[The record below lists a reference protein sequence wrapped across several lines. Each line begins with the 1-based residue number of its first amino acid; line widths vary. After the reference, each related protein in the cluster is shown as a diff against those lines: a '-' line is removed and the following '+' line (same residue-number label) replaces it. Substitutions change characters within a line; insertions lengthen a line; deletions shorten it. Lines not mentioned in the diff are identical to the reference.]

1 MFELE
6 SSSWLWGL
14 LWLPVLI
21 LAYWLFL
28 QWRQAAIKRFGEWN
42 LVEKLMDGFSAKR
55 QHLKFLLW
63 LLTITFIILGLT
75 NPQLGTRLEKVK
87 RQGVDVVIALD
98 VSKSML
104 AQDITPNRL
113 ERSKQFISKLL
124 SRMADDRIALI
135 IFAGN
140 AYMQMP
146 LTIDYSA
153 AKLFLNTIS
162 TEIVPTQGTA
172 IGEAIDLASQAF
184 DSEEDKFKTLIII
197 TDGENHEKGAITA
210 AEDAREM
217 GVLTYTVG
225 VGSKDGG
232 PIPIFRGKRITDYV
246 RDKSGGTVVSKL
258 NVDMLKDVAKAGNG
272 QFFQLTNG
280 TREID
285 NILDELSGMEKKEFE
300 DRVFT
305 DFEDQFQWLLGPAL
319 LLLIANLVF
328 SERRKPKAVS

>member
-6 SSSWLWGL
+6 STSWLWGL
-14 LWLPVLI
+14 LWLPLLI

-28 QWRQAAIKRFGEWN
+28 QWRKAAIARFGEWN
-42 LVEKLMDGFSAKR
+42 LVEKLMEGFSAKR

-63 LLTITFIILGLT
+63 LFTIAFIILGLT

-172 IGEAIDLASQAF
+172 IGEAIDLSTQAF
-184 DSEEDKFKTLIII
+184 DPEEDKFKTLIII
-197 TDGENHEKGAITA
+197 TDGENHEKGAITS
-210 AEDAREM
+210 AEEAREL

-232 PIPIFRGKRITDYV
+232 PIPVYRGKKITDYV
-246 RDKSGGTVVSKL
+246 RDKTGGTVVSKL
-258 NVDMLKDVAKAGNG
+258 NIDMLKEVAKAGNG

-319 LLLIANLVF
+319 LLLIVNLIY
-328 SERRKPKAVS
+328 SERKRKTATV

>member
-6 SSSWLWGL
+6 SAVWLWGL
-14 LWLPVLI
+14 LWIPVL
-21 LAYWLFL
+21 LMAYWLFL
-28 QWRQAAIKRFGEWN
+28 QWRKGAIARFGEWN
-42 LVEKLMDGFSAKR
+42 LVEQLMDGFSAKR
-55 QHLKFLLW
+55 QHIKFVLW
-63 LLTITFIILGLT
+63 VLSIAFIILGLT
-75 NPQLGTRLEKVK
+75 NPQMGTRLQKVK

-172 IGEAIDLASQAF
+172 IGEAIDLATQAF
-184 DSEEDKFKTLIII
+184 DSKEEKFKTLIII
-197 TDGENHEKGAITA
+197 TDGENHESGAIES
-210 AEDAREM
+210 AEEAEEL

-225 VGSKDGG
+225 VGDKDGA
-232 PIPIFRGKRITDYV
+232 PIPVFRGNTKQIADYV
-246 RDKSGGTVVSKL
+246 RDKSGKTVTSKL
-258 NVDMLKDVAKAGNG
+258 NVEMLKDVAKAGNG

-280 TREID
+280 TKEID

-305 DFEDQFQWLLGPAL
+305 DYEDQFQWLLGPGL
-319 LLLIANLVF
+319 LLLIFNIF
-328 SERRKPKAVS
+328 YSERKS

>member
-6 SSSWLWGL
+6 LPIWLWGL
-14 LWLPVLI
+14 LWIPVL
-21 LAYWLFL
+21 LMAYWLFL
-28 QWRQAAIKRFGEWN
+28 QWRKGAIARFGEWN
-42 LVEKLMDGFSAKR
+42 LVEQLMDGFSAKR
-55 QHLKFLLW
+55 QNIKFALW
-63 LLTITFIILGLT
+63 LFSIAFIVLGLT
-75 NPQLGTRLEKVK
+75 NPQMGTRLQKVK

-104 AQDITPNRL
+104 AQDVTPNRL
-113 ERSKQFISKLL
+113 DRSKQFISKLL

-153 AKLFLNTIS
+153 AKLFLNTIN

-172 IGEAIDLASQAF
+172 IGEAIDLATQAF
-184 DSEEDKFKTLIII
+184 DPEEEKFKTLIII
-197 TDGENHEKGAITA
+197 TDGENHESGAIRS
-210 AEDAREM
+210 AEDAEDL

-225 VGSKDGG
+225 VGSKDGA
-232 PIPIFRGKRITDYV
+232 PIPVYRGNTKQVVDYV
-246 RDKSGGTVVSKL
+246 RDKSGKKVNSTL
-258 NVDMLKDVAKAGNG
+258 NVEMLKDVAKAGNG

-280 TREID
+280 TKEID
-285 NILDELSGMEKKEFE
+285 NILDELSSMEKKEFE

-305 DFEDQFQWLLGPAL
+305 DYEDQFQWLLGPGL
-319 LLLIANLVF
+319 LLLVF
-328 SERRKPKAVS
+328 NIFYPERKA

>member
-6 SSSWLWGL
+6 STSWLWGL
-14 LWLPVLI
+14 LWLPVLM
-21 LAYWLFL
+21 LAYALFL
-28 QWRQAAIKRFGEWN
+28 QWRKAAIARFGQWN
-42 LVEKLMDGFSAKR
+42 LVEKLMEGFSAKR
-55 QHLKFLLW
+55 QHIKFLLW
-63 LLTITFIILGLT
+63 LFTIAFIILGLT
-75 NPQLGTRLEKVK
+75 NPQIGTRLEKVK

-172 IGEAIDLASQAF
+172 IGEAIDLSTQAF
-184 DSEEDKFKTLIII
+184 DPEEDKFKTLIII
-197 TDGENHEKGAITA
+197 TDGENHEKGAITS
-210 AEDAREM
+210 AEEANEM

-232 PIPIFRGKRITDYV
+232 PIPIFRGRKITDYV
-246 RDKSGGTVVSKL
+246 RDKSGETVVSKL
-258 NVDMLKDVAKAGNG
+258 NIDMLKDVAKAGNG

-285 NILDELSGMEKKEFE
+285 NILDELSSMEKKEFE

-305 DFEDQFQWLLGPAL
+305 DFEDQFQWLIGPAL
-319 LLLIANLVF
+319 LLLIVNLF
-328 SERRKPKAVS
+328 YAERKRKTAVA

>member
-1 MFELE
+1 LA
-6 SSSWLWGL
+6 LGL
-14 LWLPVLI
+14 TVVAGI
-21 LAYWLFL
+21 A
-28 QWRQAAIKRFGEWN
+28 RFGEWN
-42 LVEKLMDGFSAKR
+42 LVEKLMEGFSAKR

-63 LLTITFIILGLT
+63 LFTIAFIILGLT
-75 NPQLGTRLEKVK
+75 NPQIGTRLEKVK
-87 RQGVDVVIALD
+87 RQGVA
-98 VSKSML
+98 KSML

-172 IGEAIDLASQAF
+172 IGEAIDLATQAF
-184 DSEEDKFKTLIII
+184 DPEEDKFKTLIII
-197 TDGENHEKGAITA
+197 TDGENHEKGAITS
-210 AEDAREM
+210 AEEANEL

-232 PIPIFRGKRITDYV
+232 PIPVFRGKKITDYV

-258 NVDMLKDVAKAGNG
+258 NIDMLKDVAKAGNG

-285 NILDELSGMEKKEFE
+285 NILDELSSMEKKEWSGII
-300 DRVFT
+300 VFN
-305 DFEDQFQWLLGPAL
+305 G
-319 LLLIANLVF
+319 
-328 SERRKPKAVS
+328 

>member
-6 SSSWLWGL
+6 SPIWLWGL
-14 LWLPVLI
+14 LWIPVL
-21 LAYWLFL
+21 LMAYWLFL
-28 QWRQAAIKRFGEWN
+28 QWRKGAIARFGEWN
-42 LVEKLMDGFSAKR
+42 LVEQLMDGFSARR
-55 QHLKFLLW
+55 QHIKFLLW
-63 LLTITFIILGLT
+63 VLSIAFIVLGLS
-75 NPQLGTRLEKVK
+75 NPQMGTRLQKVK

-104 AQDITPNRL
+104 AQDITPSRL

-172 IGEAIDLASQAF
+172 IGEAIDLATQAF
-184 DSEEDKFKTLIII
+184 DPKEEKFKTLIII
-197 TDGENHEKGAITA
+197 TDGENHESGAIES
-210 AEDAREM
+210 AEQAQEL

-225 VGSKDGG
+225 VGDKDGA
-232 PIPIFRGKRITDYV
+232 PIPIFRGNTKQIADYV
-246 RDKSGGTVVSKL
+246 RDKSGKTVTSKL
-258 NVDMLKDVAKAGNG
+258 NVEMLKDVAKAGNG

-280 TREID
+280 TKEID

-305 DFEDQFQWLLGPAL
+305 DYEDQFQWLLGPGL
-319 LLLIANLVF
+319 LLLIFNIF
-328 SERRKPKAVS
+328 YSERKK

>member
-6 SSSWLWGL
+6 SPIWLWGL
-14 LWLPVLI
+14 LWIPVL
-21 LAYWLFL
+21 LMAYWLFL
-28 QWRQAAIKRFGEWN
+28 QWRKGAIARFGEWN
-42 LVEKLMDGFSAKR
+42 LVEQLMDGFSAKR
-55 QHLKFLLW
+55 QHIKFLLW
-63 LLTITFIILGLT
+63 LISIGFIVLGLT
-75 NPQLGTRLEKVK
+75 NPQMGTRLQKVK

-113 ERSKQFISKLL
+113 DRSKQFISKLL

-172 IGEAIDLASQAF
+172 IGEAIDLATQAF
-184 DSEEDKFKTLIII
+184 DPNEEKFKTLIII
-197 TDGENHEKGAITA
+197 TDGENHEKGAIKS
-210 AEDAREM
+210 AEEAEEL

-225 VGSKDGG
+225 VGSKEGG
-232 PIPIFRGKRITDYV
+232 PIPVYRGNTKQIADYV
-246 RDKSGGTVVSKL
+246 RDKSGKTVNSKL
-258 NVDMLKDVAKAGNG
+258 NIEMLKDVAKAGNG

-280 TREID
+280 TKEID

-305 DFEDQFQWLLGPAL
+305 DYEDQFQWLIGPGL
-319 LLLIANLVF
+319 LLLIFNIF
-328 SERRKPKAVS
+328 YPERKN